1 MPKEPRAE
9 NRAGPTDASVAMHED
24 GSLVQH
30 ILHENNDSKEIRWG
44 SIIWRLDKQRSE
56 AEILWIRLKRTI
68 KECNDGSNAL
78 AAQEWSDSRKP
89 VA

>member
-1 MPKEPRAE
+1 
-9 NRAGPTDASVAMHED
+9 MHED
-24 GSLVQH
+24 ASLVHH

-44 SIIWRLDKQRSE
+44 SIIGRLDKQISE
-56 AEILWIRLKRTI
+56 AEVLWVRLKRTI
-68 KECNDGSNAL
+68 KECDDASNAL